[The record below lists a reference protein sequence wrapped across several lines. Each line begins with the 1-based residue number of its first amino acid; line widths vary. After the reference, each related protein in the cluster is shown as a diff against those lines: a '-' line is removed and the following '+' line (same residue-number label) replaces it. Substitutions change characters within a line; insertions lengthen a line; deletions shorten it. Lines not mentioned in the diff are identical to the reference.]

1 MRARIGV
8 LPPLDFIEADD
19 VRRRP
24 LRVAVTPLPSLF
36 VALGDAIGHGRNGT
50 PHAWRD
56 AIRVHLKAQDRDTLA
71 PLLTRGRTLVPDSL
85 VGCAADVPGESFRD
99 GIERIVATP
108 ANVLLAELE
117 VCAAAPE
124 GGGWRRVERD
134 PGRWLRRYVA
144 SLLRAW
150 RGFGPIWQRGRSSL
164 DREVERIGLASATDA
179 QLELLDT
186 LSPVAGVVDGRW
198 CIECGFATGK
208 KELPDD
214 GLVLVPLVSGP
225 RGLLLDC
232 TPTTIA
238 RLGYP
243 APGAGQASV
252 HEPPVAALEALLG
265 IPRAQI
271 LRATGRP
278 TSIGRL
284 AEALYAVPSAATHH
298 VGALEAAGLVIR
310 VRRGRHVVVERTAR
324 GEALLDLYD
333 DVRRRGRLRLASAE
347 AAS

>member
-1 MRARIGV
+1 MSV
-8 LPPLDFIEADD
+8 LPPLDFIEAED

-24 LRVAVTPLPSLF
+24 LRVAVAPLPSLF
-36 VALGDAIGHGRNGT
+36 AALGDAIGHGRNGT
-50 PHAWRD
+50 PDAWRD

-71 PLLTRGRTLVPDSL
+71 PLLTRGRTMVPDSL
-85 VGCAADVPGESFRD
+85 VGCAAEVPGESFRD

-108 ANVLLAELE
+108 GNVLLAELA

-124 GGGWRRVERD
+124 GAGWRRVERD

-150 RGFGPIWQRGRSSL
+150 RGFGPIWHQGRSSL

-186 LSPVAGVVDGRW
+186 LSPVAGVMDDRW
-198 CIECGFATGK
+198 WIECGFATGK

-225 RGLLLDC
+225 RGLLVDC

-238 RLGYP
+238 RP
-243 APGAGQASV
+243 ATPHPVTVRGLSTPRPWRRSRRCSESRERRFSARPDAPPASAVSRRRCARSRAPRRITSARSRPPDSSSACGAGV
-252 HEPPVAALEALLG
+252 
-265 IPRAQI
+265 
-271 LRATGRP
+271 
-278 TSIGRL
+278 TS
-284 AEALYAVPSAATHH
+284 S
-298 VGALEAAGLVIR
+298 
-310 VRRGRHVVVERTAR
+310 
-324 GEALLDLYD
+324 
-333 DVRRRGRLRLASAE
+333 
-347 AAS
+347 